1 MKNSAMRD
9 ALSLFYALHDYL
21 VDKPELTEADKAVM
35 ERIQADM
42 GISCDDSLD
51 EQILRYQSDLNMAKN
66 DQEKGVILEN
76 VISLL
81 S

>member
-1 MKNSAMRD
+1 MRD

-21 VDKPELTEADKAVM
+21 VDKSELTEVDTMVM
-35 ERIQADM
+35 EKIQADM

-51 EQILRYQSDLNMAKN
+51 EQILQYQSDLNLAESE
-66 DQEKGVILEN
+66 QEKEIILEN